1 MQSLGHH
8 CTSFSSPNF
17 SSSERR
23 TASASSDTLA
33 GQRRRGSTSV
43 DGPETTGKHSG
54 RLRGCVLE
62 KFFGIPPLRC
72 AAGRFPAGSSGTVTF
87 LKGKRRIFQ
96 DLSIPNPSIHIPSG
110 GECCCSCVEKFA
122 THSQ

>member
-17 SSSERR
+17 SSSER
-23 TASASSDTLA
+23 
-33 GQRRRGSTSV
+33 GQHPLLPTHSRGKGDGAPRPWTVRRRRETLRETSGLCV
-43 DGPETTGKHSG
+43 GK
-54 RLRGCVLE
+54 V
-62 KFFGIPPLRC
+62 FGIPPLRS

-110 GECCCSCVEKFA
+110 GECYCSCVEEFA